1 MNKNNYQVI
10 VGNIG
15 TVYDGGSKVIA
26 FETYKE
32 YVLQSKTAHMRA
44 SGETVVLL
52 ANGEIEKEHVGSL
65 AESGQE

>member
-1 MNKNNYQVI
+1 MNYQVI

-15 TVYDGGSKVIA
+15 STYQGNNKVIA

-32 YVLQSKTAHMRA
+32 YVLQSKTAHMRT

-52 ANGEIEKEHVGSL
+52 VNGELEKEHVGSL
-65 AESGQE
+65 ALEGQE